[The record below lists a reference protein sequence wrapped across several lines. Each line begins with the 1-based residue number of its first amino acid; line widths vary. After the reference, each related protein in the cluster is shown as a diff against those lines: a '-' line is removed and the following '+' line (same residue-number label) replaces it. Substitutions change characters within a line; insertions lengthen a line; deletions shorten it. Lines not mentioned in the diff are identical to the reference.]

1 VVASKYVFYYYFKR
15 TDVKTFSFQD
25 VSGEEMEKQLRDF
38 LFIIKDYKRVWFVLS
53 HPWEIERNA
62 FENLKRS
69 MNMTLRKKFLGIDV
83 FLFEGGAN

>member
-1 VVASKYVFYYYFKR
+1 MFFTTNFKR

-53 HPWEIERNA
+53 HPLEIERNA

-83 FLFEGGAN
+83 FLFEGG